1 MSYSFF
7 IGIRYGR
14 NKRNDETMFEVISFD
29 ILLSKL
35 HNQSKEQTSGLLYF
49 YTSHKMISARESAV
63 LGTPAFTKAFTR
75 APFEALFNL
84 SVAYAILRAYLSTSL
99 ALEGESGLI
108 AHLRVFPQL
117 CKPIQMLLWLL
128 EIHQ

>member
-1 MSYSFF
+1 
-7 IGIRYGR
+7 
-14 NKRNDETMFEVISFD
+14 MFEVISFD

-63 LGTPAFTKAFTR
+63 FLGTPAFTKAFTR

-108 AHLRVFPQL
+108 AHLRVFPPTLQTHPNAFMAFRDP
-117 CKPIQMLLWLL
+117 PIRPAVCTCPS
-128 EIHQ
+128 